1 MVEVLFT
8 DEFEAWWNELSMEE
22 QVRLNATIMLLE
34 AQGVDLGF
42 PHSSKVLGSRYS
54 HMRELRIQYEG
65 RPYRI
70 LYAFDPRRDALLLIG
85 GDKRGNDRWY
95 EIFVPVADCWRKGNV
110 AKARN
115 FKELQAKMPPEARA
129 RSEAKAREMLANM
142 ALDQLRA
149 ARNLTQEHL
158 AALLGIKQASIS
170 KMERR
175 TDMYIGTLSRFIEAM
190 GGQLE
195 IRACFPDGSVRIT
208 QFSDAA
214 KESSHP
220 DRSS

>member
-1 MVEVLFT
+1 M
-8 DEFEAWWNELSMEE
+8 
-22 QVRLNATIMLLE
+22 
-34 AQGVDLGF
+34 
-42 PHSSKVLGSRYS
+42 
-54 HMRELRIQYEG
+54 
-65 RPYRI
+65 
-70 LYAFDPRRDALLLIG
+70 
-85 GDKRGNDRWY
+85 
-95 EIFVPVADCWRKGNV
+95 

-115 FKELQAKMPPEARA
+115 FEELQAKMSPEARA
-129 RSEAKAREMLANM
+129 RSEAMARAMLANM

-149 ARNLTQEHL
+149 ARELTQEHL
-158 AALLGIKQASIS
+158 AALLGIKQASVS

-208 QFSDAA
+208 QFADAA
-214 KESSHP
+214 QQR